1 MASLNK
7 NNSICIGREMHMQRC
22 GRQAG
27 AFSPSVLVLIL
38 TTIPKQLHAL
48 RTPLGGGSIGRGGGG
63 NEELI

>member
-1 MASLNK
+1 
-7 NNSICIGREMHMQRC
+7 MQRC
-22 GRQAG
+22 ERQAG

-63 NEELI
+63 IEELIYISKTRFRPIEIRDPIE